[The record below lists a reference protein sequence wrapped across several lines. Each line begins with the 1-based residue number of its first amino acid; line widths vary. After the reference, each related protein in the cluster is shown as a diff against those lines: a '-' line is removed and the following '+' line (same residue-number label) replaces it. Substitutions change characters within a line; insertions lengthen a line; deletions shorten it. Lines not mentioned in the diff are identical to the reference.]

1 MAFVLC
7 QLDHVLND
15 GKSANSRSREAVIK
29 GVRIKK
35 VVTQH
40 EDKNDGCS
48 SD

>member
-7 QLDHVLND
+7 QLDPVLND
-15 GKSANSRSREAVIK
+15 GKSANGRSREAVIE
-29 GVRIKK
+29 GVRIEK

-40 EDKNDGCS
+40 EDKDDGYS